1 MLSIYTGL
9 SIGPESVLF
18 AASFLVLFCCCCCFT
33 LRAGFLKPTVEI
45 VTGWENSQFP
55 TDSSRERKTFFS
67 PQ

>member
-18 AASFLVLFCCCCCFT
+18 TASFLVLFCCCCFT

-55 TDSSRERKTFFS
+55 TDSNRERKTFFS
-67 PQ
+67 P